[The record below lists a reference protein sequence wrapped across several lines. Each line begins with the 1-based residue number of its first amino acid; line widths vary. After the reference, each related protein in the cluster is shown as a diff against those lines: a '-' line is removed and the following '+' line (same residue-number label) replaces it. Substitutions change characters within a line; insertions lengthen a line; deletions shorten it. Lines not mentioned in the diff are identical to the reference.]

1 MAIDVNKLIADAKA
15 ERAAAAA
22 KQDIADKAAAALSEA
37 NKANKAYKQQ
47 VQNKLDYANNLQ
59 QTINDYEGQLETYA
73 IQISRD
79 GKLNPVDQKD
89 FNRVLSNYEKV
100 SKTYKSTIDEVNT
113 TLAKA
118 PSPTK
123 VETVGGQAT
132 IGKTKEQQT
141 VDQIANPNAG
151 TAGSAVTVDSVN
163 KDLDLKIK
171 DAAQFIHDINPA
183 ARIGL
188 AKELTA
194 AGIKTGDFKGLENPT
209 LLSNYRMLLNQAKA
223 YNATNKDIKGFTPL
237 DLTGFKSYKK
247 ELTAA
252 SGGTAGGTTTDTV
265 LFTPERAT
273 SYINQEFQ
281 TYLNRDATPKEIADL
296 TRKLKIAQEKNPSR
310 TVTDSNGNRVTRQ
323 GLDAA
328 GFLDSEIKKLPEYG
342 KKQQSKIIPKTESI
356 LATAKAN
363 GVLADKNQIDA
374 WNQRIKNGEEAAT
387 IQSEIRS
394 MAATGRPDAIAK
406 QLAAGNDLAT
416 ILSPYK
422 QYMQQILEVPAD
434 QIDLNDKTLQMAI
447 TGDKPMS
454 LYDYQ
459 NALRKDT
466 RWQYTN
472 NAKTAVAD
480 SVSTV
485 LKDFG
490 FMG

>member
-15 ERAAAAA
+15 ERAAAIA
-22 KQDIADKAAAALSEA
+22 KQAIADKAAAALSEA
-37 NKANKAYKQQ
+37 NKANKTYKQK

-73 IQISRD
+73 MQIARD

-89 FNRVLSNYEKV
+89 FNRILTNYEKV
-100 SKTYKSTIDEVNT
+100 SNTYKGTIDDVNS

-123 VETVGGQAT
+123 VETVGNQAV

-141 VDQIANPNAG
+141 VDQ
-151 TAGSAVTVDSVN
+151 VTNQTFNVPGGALTVESVN
-163 KDLDLKIK
+163 KDLDAKIK
-171 DAAQFIHDINPA
+171 DAAQFIHDIKPA
-183 ARIGL
+183 DRIAL
-188 AKELTA
+188 AKELTD
-194 AGIKTGDFKGLENPT
+194 AGIKTETLKGLENPT

-252 SGGTAGGTTTDTV
+252 AGGTGGPTTDTV

-273 SYINQEFQ
+273 SYINSEFQ

-296 TRKLKIAQEKNPSR
+296 TKKLEIAQKANPSR
-310 TVTDSNGNRVTRQ
+310 TTTDANGNRVTRQ
-323 GLDAA
+323 GLDAQ
-328 GFLDSEIKKLPEYG
+328 GFLDTEIKKLPEYA
-342 KKQQSKIIPKTESI
+342 KKLEAKVAPKTESI

-363 GVLADKNQIDA
+363 GILADQHQIDT
-374 WNQRIKNGEEAAT
+374 WNQRIKNGEDVAT
-387 IQSEIRS
+387 IQSEIRA
-394 MAATGRPDAIAK
+394 MASNGRPENIAK
-406 QLAAGNDLAT
+406 QLASGNNLDT
-416 ILSPYK
+416 VLSPYK

-447 TGDKPMS
+447 SGDKPMS
-454 LYDYQ
+454 LYEYQ
-459 NALRKDT
+459 NALRKDP

-472 NAKTAVAD
+472 NAKTAVSD
-480 SVSTV
+480 SISTV